1 MESTVT
7 QDPIAKLIPVLSEQD
22 QMEILTYFNALDK
35 YSDELS
41 ERLRVD
47 LMDHPIFGRL
57 IKDIPKEVSDAQ
69 SRFNRA
75 LQKDAI
81 ENNNWRPYIEYQI
94 QQGIMY
100 AKMGLDFKSWFEIV
114 GLARTYLTPYLQ
126 KEYGNSDQLLAALN
140 GLNIFMDIGMGILGE
155 AYMQEKNAEI
165 QLLNDQLEQ
174 KVIDR
179 TAQLETVN
187 KELEAFTYTVSHDLR
202 APLRAVNG
210 YAEMLNEDYGHIL
223 DDEGKRIIATISE
236 SAAKMGTLIDEL
248 LAFSQLGR
256 KELKKTA
263 VDMKALTD
271 SVVEELTHLMNS
283 NAHVHV
289 KQLPLVKADYGLIH
303 QVMMNLVSNALKYSA
318 KSENPRV
325 EIASEAQDG
334 EVVISIRDNGA
345 GFDMRYAD
353 KLFGVF
359 QRLHSQDEFEGSGVG
374 LAIVHRIVARHGGH
388 VWAEGQVGRGAT
400 FHFSLPNH

>member
-22 QMEILTYFNALDK
+22 RMEILAYFSALDK
-35 YSDELS
+35 YSEEVS
-41 ERLRVD
+41 ERFRLD

-69 SRFNRA
+69 NKFNRA

-126 KEYGNSDQLLAALN
+126 KEYGNSHQLLVALN
-140 GLNIFMDIGMGILGE
+140 GLNIFMDIGMGILSE

-179 TAQLETVN
+179 TAQLEAVN

-210 YAEMLNEDYGHIL
+210 YAEMLNEDYGHSL

-303 QVMMNLVSNALKYSA
+303 QVMINLVSNALKYSA

-325 EIASEAQDG
+325 EIASEAQPG

-374 LAIVHRIVARHGGH
+374 LAIVHRIVARHGGR